1 MSACAPA
8 LAQDIDAI
16 QVDPAHHR
24 VLFENNQVRVVRW
37 TVAIRDKTLHHSHP
51 DSVNVNLT
59 DYNGRVIKQEGTSE
73 VHDKAGSVM
82 WRPAVIHMVENI
94 GNEAMEG
101 LIVEPKVP
109 ASARPA
115 GSDDPVVLD
124 PIREKVEFENELIRV
139 VRSRREPGSS
149 FPMHGHPDSV
159 QIFLTD
165 VDGTIT
171 TVDGKVHKVTG
182 KAGEVHWRPATQH
195 SDRVQGNQ
203 PVEQILIEMK
213 GAGH

>member
-1 MSACAPA
+1 MSICAPA

-16 QVDPAHHR
+16 KVDPAHHR
-24 VLFENNQVRVVRW
+24 VLFENDQVRVVRW
-37 TVAIRDKTLHHSHP
+37 TVAIGDKTLNHSHP
-51 DSVNVNLT
+51 DSVNINLT
-59 DYNGRVIKQEGTSE
+59 DYNGKVLKQEGASE

-94 GNEAMEG
+94 GSQIMEG
-101 LIVEPKVP
+101 IIVEPKMP

-115 GSDDPVVLD
+115 GSTDPVVLD
-124 PIREKVEFENELIRV
+124 PRREKVEFENELVRV
-139 VRSRREPGSS
+139 VRGCREPGSS

-165 VDGTIT
+165 VDATVT
-171 TVDGKVHKVTG
+171 TVDGKTHTVTG
-182 KAGEVHWRPATQH
+182 KAGEVHWRSATQH
-195 SDRVQGNQ
+195 SDRIAGNK

-213 GAGH
+213 GVRH